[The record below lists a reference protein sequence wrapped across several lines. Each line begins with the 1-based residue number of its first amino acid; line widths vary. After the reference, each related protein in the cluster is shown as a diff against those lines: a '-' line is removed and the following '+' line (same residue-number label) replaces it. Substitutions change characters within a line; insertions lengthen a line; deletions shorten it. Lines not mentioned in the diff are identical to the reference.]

1 MSSEPQLFRV
11 NPENRKTDKIEEV
24 DFRRLGLKEVQDIQ
38 EWVAANPS
46 ILGEDL
52 LIIGK
57 EFRGFDLTNERLD
70 LLAVDSDGRLVM
82 IELKRDDTGAN
93 AHWQAIKY
101 ASYLRRATDEQIVG
115 MLAEYKKIPQEDAAQ
130 ELVQHLG
137 GDDLSALNNDQR
149 IILASHRFAPEVTS
163 AALWL
168 NDKAHGEDL
177 ITCVTLTPYRDS
189 DTGSL
194 YIQATTIIPVPGEE
208 DYVIGIGSNAQNT
221 AGTSGTSLGEKLRK
235 TFLQNKNDEV
245 THFLRKVGHLTL
257 QGLPD
262 GIRPNKTSRWA
273 GRLTWPGGEVWRY
286 YHFWYLHN
294 PWGNWRVDYRVNIW
308 KQDEEKTWGAS
319 VGFRHNLKGLQDKLV
334 GVDLDPEQLLE
345 PGNIG
350 ITVQVGNGVLS
361 DDKDDFANRIAQ
373 MSRKFIET
381 ITPIVDNL
389 EDENNE
395 EEA

>member
-11 NPENRKTDKIEEV
+11 HPESRKTDKIEEV
-24 DFRRLGLKEVQDIQ
+24 DFSRLGLKERKDIQ
-38 EWVAANPS
+38 EWVADNPS

-57 EFRGFDLTNERLD
+57 EFSGFDLTNERLD
-70 LLAVDSDGRLVM
+70 LLAVDSDGRLVI

-189 DTGSL
+189 GAGSL

-208 DYVIGIGSNAQNT
+208 DYVIGIGSNSANLRRASTRNRNDKVT
-221 AGTSGTSLGEKLRK
+221 AFAR
-235 TFLQNKNDEV
+235 
-245 THFLRKVGHLTL
+245 RVGQLAL

-262 GIRPNKTSRWA
+262 AIRPDKRSRWA
-273 GRLTWPGGEVWRY
+273 EGSPDVRHYRLWYSREPWRKSDLY
-286 YHFWYLHN
+286 YA
-294 PWGNWRVDYRVNIW
+294 I
-308 KQDEEKTWGAS
+308 T
-319 VGFRHNLKGLQDKLV
+319 FRPV
-334 GVDLDPEQLLE
+334 EREPEQRWVNVRFRDDRKLTKLA
-345 PGNIG
+345 PDG
-350 ITVQVGNGVLS
+350 IHPHKKQINDHMGVYVEMEGDTLN
-361 DDKDDFANRIAQ
+361 DNFAGRIAEMLRQ
-373 MSRKFIET
+373 FIET